1 MTGFEHADE
10 EETYNC
16 LVDWLRKRR
25 EEYREGPA
33 PSMISFDAIDG
44 LLDEARDA
52 GVEGYL
58 PWQR

>member
-10 EETYNC
+10 EETYNG

-25 EEYREGPA
+25 DEYPIEHGN
-33 PSMISFDAIDG
+33 DGYGTIDK